1 MGKSAKNEIWSYLCF
16 KGGLAWIR
24 GTQTQTILNF
34 LGLINNYQKP
44 TVNNLAR
51 LREAIKIYLADTK
64 ST

>member
-1 MGKSAKNEIWSYLCF
+1 MDKRHTDTE
-16 KGGLAWIR
+16 
-24 GTQTQTILNF
+24 TILNF